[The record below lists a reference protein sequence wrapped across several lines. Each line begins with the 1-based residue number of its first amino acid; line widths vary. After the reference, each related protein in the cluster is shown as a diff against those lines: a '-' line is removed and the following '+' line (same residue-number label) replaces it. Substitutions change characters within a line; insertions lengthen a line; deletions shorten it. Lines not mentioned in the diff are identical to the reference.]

1 MSSKKYDIVAITGK
15 YKDRDGNEKSRY
27 MNIGAVIETQ
37 NGLSIK
43 LEAVPVGWDGWA
55 YLNEP
60 KPREEA
66 QQGRQQPQRGGGQ
79 RQDDR
84 DIPFA
89 PMAVGRAFI
98 AM

>member
-1 MSSKKYDIVAITGK
+1 MSKKFDIVAVTGK

-27 MNIGAVIETQ
+27 LNIGAVIETQ

-60 KPREEA
+60 KARDEA
-66 QQGRQQPQRGGGQ
+66 PQRSSRGGG
-79 RQDDR
+79 RNDR
-84 DIPFA
+84 DDVPFA
-89 PMAVGRAFI
+89 PMGQGRAFL
-98 AM
+98 AV